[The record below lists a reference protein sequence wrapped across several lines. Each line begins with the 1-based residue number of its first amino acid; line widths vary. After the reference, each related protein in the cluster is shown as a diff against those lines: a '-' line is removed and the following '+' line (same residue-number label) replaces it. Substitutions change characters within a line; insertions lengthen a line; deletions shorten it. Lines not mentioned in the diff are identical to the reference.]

1 MYAGDYNMDMRVSSR
16 DEISELAGM
25 FKKMM
30 QRIREQIRIIEQKRD
45 ALKKAQAQNKV
56 FFANAA
62 HEMNPPLTTLIG
74 YAQIIK
80 KKDRVIRIPSETLS
94 FFTKERLFLTTI
106 TPWLFVL
113 YPRSRARAWKPAAA
127 PGGCPF
133 FPHGRLMLRR

>member
-1 MYAGDYNMDMRVSSR
+1 MAAAQRGEIAYFTKSVPRLSKNSQQVYAGDYNMDMRVSSR

-30 QRIREQIRIIEQKRD
+30 QRIREQIRITEQKRG

-80 KKDRVIRIPSETLS
+80 KK
-94 FFTKERLFLTTI
+94 
-106 TPWLFVL
+106 
-113 YPRSRARAWKPAAA
+113 
-127 PGGCPF
+127 G
-133 FPHGRLMLRR
+133 